1 MCLSPSLGSVYPGS
15 LMKPKA
21 AKKKPVRR
29 GKRARPPSKP
39 KVRKPKK
46 PQPLRQRLRPAI
58 VPFGILTVVAVY
70 AVFAMID
77 RRVTARLNSLQ
88 TPKLPVIL
96 SGPFDLSGFVSR
108 TGNDPVKLRSALT
121 DRRYT
126 EVPGTPSRPGEY
138 SIKDS
143 TISIFSRAF
152 RGQGGETI
160 PERKESLPLLG
171 ETAQSVKRVWLEPQV
186 VSYLGSADMR
196 ASSFASLAT
205 IPAIVQH
212 AVLAIE
218 DERFYSHFG
227 LDIVS
232 IGRALFRNVLAMR
245 VVQGGS
251 TLTQQLAKNLFLS
264 PKKTISRKLLE
275 IPTAISL
282 ERHMTKDQLLE
293 LYLNEV
299 YLGQEGSVAIH
310 GMPEAASTFFG
321 KKLEDLKVE
330 EAATLAGIIKAPS
343 YFNPR
348 RFPERAKERRD
359 VVIQKMAQL
368 GYISE
373 AQATAAMKRTL
384 ETVPQQEHRRL
395 APFFTAALES
405 ELSEVIDVDSA
416 AATGLTVY
424 TGLDLGMQRCA
435 EEAVVRGAQALEKA
449 HPRLSKHGRGI
460 EVAMV
465 ALEPY
470 SGLVRAW
477 VGGRDF
483 SESQF
488 NRVSQAQRQI
498 GSTIKPFLYLTALD
512 GSLNSYKTA
521 TAASIVEDKPIEVRA
536 KGQRAWN
543 PENFDHEFRGDVT
556 LRYALEHS
564 LNMPALYIS
573 ERVGV
578 PSIARTASAFRL
590 SNSVQALPSLAL
602 GALDT
607 SLLRLTAAY
616 AAIANGGVFISPRMY
631 VSAFDGD
638 NERLTAPK
646 IVEQR
651 VADEDAT
658 YVLTNILQGVVDRG
672 TAQSVRR
679 SGFTRAAAGKTG
691 TSDSARDAWFV
702 GFTPNLVAGVWV
714 GFDDN
719 SQTGLTGGG
728 AAAPVWADFLKCSA
742 TYLADANFI
751 APPGVESVRIDSRS
765 GLTATE
771 ECPAE
776 EVVEEVFVSGT
787 SPSRRCSHDGTAP
800 DAPLDERLPAADS
813 ERRGFWSRLFE

>member
-1 MCLSPSLGSVYPGS
+1 
-15 LMKPKA
+15 MKPKA

-29 GKRARPPSKP
+29 GKRARTPSKP
-39 KVRKPKK
+39 KVRKAKK
-46 PQPLRQRLRPAI
+46 PLPLRQRLRHALIPLVI
-58 VPFGILTVVAVY
+58 VAGFAVY

-77 RRVTARLNSLQ
+77 KRVTARLNSLQ

-96 SGPFDLSGFVSR
+96 SGPFDLSGFVAR
-108 TGNDPVKLRSALT
+108 TGSDPAKLRAALAE
-121 DRRYT
+121 RRYS
-126 EVPGTPSRPGEY
+126 EVPGTPGRPGEY
-138 SIKDS
+138 SIKEGE
-143 TISIFSRAF
+143 ISIFSRSF

-160 PERKESLPLLG
+160 PERKETVPLRG
-171 ETAQSVKRVWLEPQV
+171 DPSQTIKKVWLEPQV
-186 VSYLGSADMR
+186 VSYIGSADMR
-196 ASSFASLAT
+196 ASSFVSLT
-205 IPAIVQH
+205 SIPANVQH

-227 LDIVS
+227 LDLLS
-232 IGRALFRNVLAMR
+232 IARALVRNVAAMR
-245 VVQGGS
+245 IVQGGS

-275 IPTAISL
+275 IPTALSL
-282 ERHMTKDQLLE
+282 ERHMSKDQLLE

-321 KKLEDLKVE
+321 KKLEDLRIE

-343 YFNPR
+343 FFNPR
-348 RFPERAKERRD
+348 RFPERTKERRD
-359 VVIQKMAQL
+359 IVIQKMAQL
-368 GYISE
+368 GYITE
-373 AQATAAMKRTL
+373 AQAAASIKRAL

-395 APFFTAALES
+395 APFYAAALES
-405 ELSEVIDVDSA
+405 ELSEVIDVDNA
-416 AATGLTVY
+416 ATTGLTVY

-435 EEAVVRGAQALEKA
+435 EESVARSAQALEKA
-449 HPRLSKHGRGI
+449 HPRLAKHGRGI
-460 EVAMV
+460 EIALV

-483 SESQF
+483 SQSQF

-543 PENFDHEFRGDVT
+543 PENYDHEFRGDVT

-578 PSIARTASAFRL
+578 PAIARTASQFRL
-590 SNSVQALPSLAL
+590 SSSVQGLPSLAL

-607 SLLRLTAAY
+607 NLLRLTAAY

-631 VSAFDGD
+631 VAAFDGD
-638 NERLTAPK
+638 NERLSAPK

-651 VADEDAT
+651 VADENAT
-658 YVLTNILQGVVDRG
+658 FVLTNILQGVIERG

-679 SGFTRAAAGKTG
+679 SGFTGPAAGKTG

-719 SQTGLTGGG
+719 AQTGLTGGG
-728 AAAPVWADFLKCSA
+728 AAAPVWADFMKCSA
-742 TYLADANFI
+742 IYLSEANFI
-751 APPGVESVRIDSRS
+751 PPPGVEFVKVDGQS
-765 GLTATE
+765 GLVATE
-771 ECPAE
+771 ACPDDTIA
-776 EVVEEVFVSGT
+776 EEVFVRGT
-787 SPSRRCSHDGTAP
+787 APSRRCPHDGTQPEAP
-800 DAPLDERLPAADS
+800 QERLPGDPS
-813 ERRGFWSRLFE
+813 QRSGFWSRLFE

>member
-1 MCLSPSLGSVYPGS
+1 MYPGAV
-15 LMKPKA
+15 MKPKA

-46 PQPLRQRLRPAI
+46 PVPPRQRLKHAI
-58 VPFGILTVVAVY
+58 LPLIILSGICIY
-70 AVFAMID
+70 AVFSMID

-88 TPKLPVIL
+88 TPKLPVIY
-96 SGPFDLSGFVSR
+96 SGPFDLSGFLARS
-108 TGNDPVKLRSALT
+108 GNDVGKVRAALT
-121 DRRYT
+121 DRRYS
-126 EVPGTPSRPGEY
+126 EVSGTPSRPGEY
-138 SIKDS
+138 SMRDGS
-143 TISIFSRAF
+143 FSIFSRSF
-152 RGQGGETI
+152 KGQGGETI
-160 PERKESLPLLG
+160 PERKETLQLEGDVSK
-171 ETAQSVKRVWLEPQV
+171 SVKKIWLEPQV
-186 VSYLGSADMR
+186 VSYIGSADMR
-196 ASSFASLAT
+196 ASSFVSLTA

-227 LDIVS
+227 LDVLS
-232 IGRALFRNVLAMR
+232 IGRAMVRNIAAMR

-264 PKKTISRKLLE
+264 PKKTITRKLLE
-275 IPTAISL
+275 IPTALSL

-310 GMPEAASTFFG
+310 GMPEAASAFFG
-321 KKLEDLKVE
+321 KKLEDLKLE

-343 YFNPR
+343 YYNPR
-348 RFPERAKERRD
+348 RFPDRARERRD

-368 GYISE
+368 GYITES
-373 AQATAAMKRTL
+373 QAAAASKRPL

-405 ELSEVIDVDSA
+405 ELSEVIDVDNA
-416 AATGLTVY
+416 AATGLTVF

-435 EEAVVRGAQALEKA
+435 EEAVAKGTQALEKS
-449 HPRLSKHGRGI
+449 HPRLAKHGRGV
-460 EVAMV
+460 EASLV

-477 VGGRDF
+477 VGGREF
-483 SESQF
+483 SQSQF

-512 GSLNSYKTA
+512 GSLNFYKAA
-521 TAASIVEDKPIEVRA
+521 TAASIVEDKPMEVRT
-536 KGQRAWN
+536 KGQRTWN

-564 LNMPALYIS
+564 LNMPALYIA

-578 PSIARTASAFRL
+578 SAIAKTASAFRL
-590 SNSVQALPSLAL
+590 SESVRALPSLAL

-616 AAIANGGVFISPRMY
+616 GAIANGGVYISPRMY
-631 VSAFDGD
+631 VAAFDGD
-638 NERLTAPK
+638 NERLSAPK
-646 IVEQR
+646 IVEQQ
-651 VADEDAT
+651 VADEGAT
-658 YVLTNILQGVVDRG
+658 YVLTNILQGVIERG
-672 TAQSVRR
+672 TAQAVRR
-679 SGFTRAAAGKTG
+679 AGFTRSAAGKTG
-691 TSDSARDAWFV
+691 TSDSARDAWFI

-719 SQTGLTGGG
+719 AQTGLTGGG
-728 AAAPVWADFLKCSA
+728 AAAPVWAEFMKCSEMH
-742 TYLADANFI
+742 LADADFI
-751 APPGVESVRIDSRS
+751 APAGVVSVRVDSS
-765 GLTATE
+765 TGLVATE
-771 ECPAE
+771 SCPGDAI
-776 EVVEEVFVSGT
+776 VNEVFVEGT
-787 SPSRRCSHDGTAP
+787 TPTRRCSHDSSEPPAP
-800 DAPLDERLPAADS
+800 QEKLPSNSS
-813 ERRGFWSRLFE
+813 ERGGFWSRLFE